1 MKKLSMYTAG
11 AVLAAASVFSV
22 VQTASALPVAA
33 NGSFTIVPAIGAG
46 SVTVDTGVIT
56 LDTSSKTEPSLVVQA
71 VTSNLDLAIAAGDS
85 VVPSSSKFKVPAGTG
100 TAVSVDFTLTV
111 SGLVFKFDTATT
123 DSRVALD
130 VTTNTAGS
138 FSEQFHGFLTDGAGI
153 FETGAAVSLSEAC
166 TQSVVNGVAGLIACS
181 NSLVTIGIPGPP
193 GGVGEIP
200 EPASLAIL
208 GASLLG
214 FGLLRRRHNLE

>member
-1 MKKLSMYTAG
+1 MKKVSMYTAG
-11 AVLAAASVFSV
+11 AVLAAASVLAAI
-22 VQTASALPVAA
+22 QPASALPVAA
-33 NGSFTIVPAIGAG
+33 NGSFTIVPDIGAG
-46 SVTVDTGVIT
+46 SVTVDTGDIT
-56 LDTSSKTEPSLVVQA
+56 LTTSSKTEPALVVQA
-71 VTSNLDLAIAAGDS
+71 VTSNLDLAIAPGDS
-85 VVPSSSKFKVPAGTG
+85 VVPSSSTFPVPAGTG
-100 TAVSVDFTLTV
+100 TTVPVDFTLTV
-111 SGLVFKFDTATT
+111 AKLVFQFNTATT

-130 VTTNTAGS
+130 FATNTAGS
-138 FSEQFHGFLTDGAGI
+138 FSEQFKGVLTDGAGI

-166 TQSVVNGVAGLIACS
+166 TQSVVNGVAGLISCS

-214 FGLLRRRHNLE
+214 FGLLRRRHNFG